1 MGSERFST
9 MSFFHIFL
17 TLTILF
23 CVQSE
28 ELEERGL
35 EPTIMCGKSTHK
47 IIEVGK
53 KTMSVF
59 QTQTLTRRCT
69 LVSKLT
75 GGCSVEPYLRI
86 FLSSKQRSTKVPKR
100 RQNVR
105 QICRNSTKSLLRFHQ
120 TNQELP
126 RCFTR
131 GRSENHCRHVSFF
144 NVPKEG
150 REVCREM

>member
-1 MGSERFST
+1 MGVSEHFST
-9 MSFFHIFL
+9 MSFLEIFL

-59 QTQTLTRRCT
+59 QTQMLTRRCT
-69 LVSKLT
+69 LVYKLT
-75 GGCSVEPYLRI
+75 GGCNQ
-86 FLSSKQRSTKVPKR
+86 SSLTCGSFF
-100 RQNVR
+100 
-105 QICRNSTKSLLRFHQ
+105 QIKIRKSAEEATECTSDLPEL
-120 TNQELP
+120 NQEPTAIAPNQPGTFPL
-126 RCFTR
+126 FHK
-131 GRSENHCRHVSFF
+131 GEI
-144 NVPKEG
+144 
-150 REVCREM
+150 